1 MSYTHYTYYRLNTPF
16 NGIWTIMAA
25 PTQVTKI
32 EQRDAVLSP
41 SWSPSSSPSPSSS
54 TSATQSAFELKPTT

>member
-1 MSYTHYTYYRLNTPF
+1 MYHIPSYTISYTVYIFYRLNTPF

-32 EQRDAVLSP
+32 EQSDAILSP
-41 SWSPSSSPSPSSS
+41 FPSRSVSPSVS
-54 TSATQSAFELKPTT
+54 ELKPTT